1 MIKTLTL
8 GLLALLAVAMPA
20 TSQDD
25 QAPKAI
31 SADKEITKD
40 ALAKMIRPLT
50 AEEMVVEADAWL
62 KILVDHNKAISTT
75 EGDTAA
81 MILPQ
86 TAIVERLQMVTRA
99 LTARGGDA
107 SKYDQYVAAS
117 TGPDLEDAGAVVSYV
132 TEWITNP
139 EGGIA
144 MAWSIGK
151 FLLTL
156 LAFKILASIV
166 ASIVKKA
173 LSRVKNTSDLLRD
186 FFVNVTRR
194 IVFFI
199 GVIVALKSFNI
210 DITPFVAALG
220 AAGFVIG
227 FALQGTLSNFASGLM
242 ILLYRPYDVG
252 QVVTVAGTTG
262 TVDAMTL
269 VSTTLKLPD
278 NQRVV
283 IPNNSIWGDVITNIT
298 GQTTRRVDMVFGCGY
313 GDDLQKAQSVLE
325 SIVKGHDKVLQD
337 PEPVIK
343 VHELADS
350 SVNFVVRPWTNTSDY
365 WDVYWDITRQVKERF
380 DAEGLNIPFP
390 QQDVYMHQ
398 VAS

>member
-390 QQDVYMHQ
+390 QQEVHMHQ
-398 VAS
+398 LKD